1 MFKLDYET
9 RYGDFKT
16 PDTIKPSTIL
26 DIVQDIA
33 TRHSEEC
40 GYGMHRLKEMGT
52 AWLMQGIKL
61 HFDAPVKTMT
71 LITANTA
78 VKNMKGV
85 ISERGTILEQN
96 GVAVAK
102 TVAAW
107 FMFDT
112 NKMRP
117 CRIPAEIAESYGT
130 HDFCD
135 DFFNYSKPELMDI
148 PKAYTITVRN
158 KEIDTNNHLN
168 NQKSAE
174 LLMDALPFN
183 FCFTDMNVFYKKAAY
198 LGDDLEVCVT
208 EIENGYYVHLQ
219 TKDKEICVAGTFT
232 K

>member
-1 MFKLDYET
+1 MFKLNYDT

-16 PDTIKPSTIL
+16 PDTIKTSTVL

-33 TRHSEEC
+33 TAHSEHC
-40 GYGMHRLKEMGT
+40 GYGMHKLREMGI

-61 HFDAPVKTMT
+61 HFESPVKTFST
-71 LITANTA
+71 ITANTA
-78 VKNMKGV
+78 VKDMKGV
-85 ISERGTILEQN
+85 VSERGTIIEQD
-96 GVAVAK
+96 GKTVAK

-107 FMFDT
+107 FMLDT
-112 NKMRP
+112 SKMRP
-117 CRIPAEIAESYGT
+117 MRIPSEFTERYGT

-135 DFFNYSKPELMDI
+135 DFFSYKKPSLMDA

-183 FCFTDMNVFYKKAAY
+183 FSFTDMNVFYKKAAY
-198 LGDDLEVCVT
+198 LGDELEVCVSR
-208 EIENGYYVHLQ
+208 IEKGYYVHLQ
-219 TKDKEICVAGTFT
+219 TLDKEICVAGTFT
-232 K
+232 N